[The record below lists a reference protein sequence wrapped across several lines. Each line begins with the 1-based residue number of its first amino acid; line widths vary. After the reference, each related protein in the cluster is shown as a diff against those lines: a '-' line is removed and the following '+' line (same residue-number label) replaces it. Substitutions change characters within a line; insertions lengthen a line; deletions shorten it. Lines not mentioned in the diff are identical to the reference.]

1 MRILTSAKK
10 DTINFKSV
18 NFEGLGMVT
27 GIASDNRLLFMPHSE
42 GIYIALVLK
51 DLESLEKEQEDQLEM
66 MSHISSQVSEDH
78 STSQIAMSTELGG
91 DGSSSDTSAS

>member
-1 MRILTSAKK
+1 MRILSSAKK

-51 DLESLEKEQEDQLEM
+51 DLESLEKEQED
-66 MSHISSQVSEDH
+66 
-78 STSQIAMSTELGG
+78 
-91 DGSSSDTSAS
+91 